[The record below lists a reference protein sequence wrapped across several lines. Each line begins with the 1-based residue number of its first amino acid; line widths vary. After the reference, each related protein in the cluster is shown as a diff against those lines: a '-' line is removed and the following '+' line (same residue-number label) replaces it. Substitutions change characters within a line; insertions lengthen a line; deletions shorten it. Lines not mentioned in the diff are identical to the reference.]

1 MQRFTFALL
10 LLLCVPAWAEW
21 VRVADDEAA
30 TGYVEPATIHMQG
43 NTVKMW
49 SLLDYKAVQQ
59 REGGPPYLS
68 MTTQFEYDCAE
79 KRFRILAIVMYSANM
94 GRGKVLSF
102 QAIPEE
108 RWKPVQAGTRSEQ
121 LREIACKE

>member
-1 MQRFTFALL
+1 MHRLTFPLM

-21 VRVADDEAA
+21 TRIADDEAA
-30 TGYVEPATIHMQG
+30 TGYADSAKIRMQG

-68 MTTQFEYDCAE
+68 LTTQFEYECAE
-79 KRFRILAIVMYSANM
+79 KRFRMLAVVVYSANM
-94 GRGKVLSF
+94 GRGKVVIF
-102 QAIPEE
+102 QAMPEE
-108 RWKPVQAGTRSEQ
+108 PWKPVQAGTRSEQ
-121 LREIACKE
+121 LWEIACKQ